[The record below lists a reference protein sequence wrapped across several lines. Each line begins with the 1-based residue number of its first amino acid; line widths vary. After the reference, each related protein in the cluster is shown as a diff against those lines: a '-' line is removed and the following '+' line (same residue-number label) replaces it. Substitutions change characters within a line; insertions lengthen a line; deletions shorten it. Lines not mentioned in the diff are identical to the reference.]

1 MKVAVIGGS
10 GFIGSRLIDLIT
22 ETTGWEVKNIDLQQ
36 SAFFPALTR
45 IGDVRNLGQITGE
58 LAGVDA
64 VVLLAAEHRDDITP
78 VDRYYETNVGG
89 MKVTLEAMSRN
100 NITRLIFVSS
110 VAVYGN
116 SAANCDESGTIAPA
130 NHYGKSK
137 AEAEAVARQWHESHP
152 DWNIDIL
159 RPTVTF
165 GERNRGNVHNLLSQ
179 IAGRHFLMVGDG
191 KNRKAMAYVGN
202 VAAFLLFM
210 LRDVTKGFN
219 VFNYTD
225 SPDMT
230 MNELVNHASRE
241 LNSHVP
247 AIHFPL
253 WLGMAGGKCFDLL
266 ARMLR
271 RKLPISSVR
280 VKKFC
285 ISTQFNSSKA
295 HNSGFTAPFTLA
307 EGLSRTLEFDFVK
320 HLSPLQHLKL

>member
-22 ETTGWEVKNIDLQQ
+22 GTTCWEVKNIDLQQ
-36 SAFFPALTR
+36 SAFFPTR
-45 IGDVRNLGQITGE
+45 THIGDVRNLGQITAE
-58 LAGVDA
+58 LAGADA
-64 VVLLAAEHRDDITP
+64 VVLLAAEHRDDIRP
-78 VDRYYETNVGG
+78 VERYYETNVGG
-89 MKVTLEAMSRN
+89 MKATLEAMRRN
-100 NITRLIFVSS
+100 NVTRLIFVSS

-116 SAANCDESGTIAPA
+116 SAANCDESGVIAPE

-137 AEAEAVARQWHESHP
+137 AEAEAVVRRWYESHSG
-152 DWNIDIL
+152 WNIDIL

-179 IAGRHFLMVGDG
+179 IAGGRFLMVGDG
-191 KNRKAMAYVGN
+191 NNRKAMAYVGN

-210 LRDVTKGFN
+210 LRDVTEGLN

-230 MNELVNHASRE
+230 MNELVSHASRA
-241 LNSHVP
+241 LNRHVP

-266 ARMLR
+266 ARLLR
-271 RKLPISSVR
+271 RKLPVSSVR

-285 ISTQFNSSKA
+285 ISTRFNSSKA
-295 HNSGFTAPFTLA
+295 HSSGFTAPFTLA
-307 EGLSRTLEFDFVK
+307 EGLSRTLEFDFIK
-320 HLSPLQHLKL
+320 RLSPQQHLKL